1 MMDTDTA
8 TRAPDPA
15 APDPDVPAQRAPD
28 RRSAD
33 RQAFAALL
41 QRHRG
46 LLAKVVGTYAW
57 QQADREDL
65 GQEIAVQ
72 LWRAWPG
79 YDPARTVTTWMYRI
93 ALNVAISWVRGHS
106 RERNHSEPWDAVRH
120 DIADPLSH
128 DPEAGQQV
136 ELLYRFIHALPPL
149 DRALMLLYLE
159 DHSHREIGEV
169 LGISEANAATKISR
183 LKQRIRQEL

>member
-1 MMDTDTA
+1 MAD
-8 TRAPDPA
+8 TRAAAPA
-15 APDPDVPAQRAPD
+15 ASRPDAARE
-28 RRSAD
+28 
-33 RQAFAALL
+33 AFAALL

-46 LLAKVVGTYAW
+46 LVAKVAGTYAW
-57 QQADREDL
+57 QAQDREDL
-65 GQEIAVQ
+65 GQEIAAQ
-72 LWRAWPG
+72 LWRAWPS
-79 YDPARTVTTWMYRI
+79 YDPARPVGTWMYRI
-93 ALNVAISWVRGHS
+93 ALNVAITWVRGHS
-106 RERNHSEPWDAVRH
+106 RELHHREAWDEERH
-120 DIADPLSH
+120 DIADPLAH

-183 LKQRIRQEL
+183 LKQRIRQDL

>member
-1 MMDTDTA
+1 MADSTA
-8 TRAPDPA
+8 RAPA
-15 APDPDVPAQRAPD
+15 DV
-28 RRSAD
+28 SS
-33 RQAFAALL
+33 RQAAGREAFADLL
-41 QRHRG
+41 QHHRG

-57 QQADREDL
+57 QPADREDL

-72 LWRAWPG
+72 LWRAWPS
-79 YDPARTVTTWMYRI
+79 YDPARPVTTWMYRI
-93 ALNVAISWVRGHS
+93 ALNVAITWVRGHS
-106 RERNHSEPWDAVRH
+106 RDLRHQEPWDEARH
-120 DIADPLSH
+120 DIADPLAH

-159 DHSHREIGEV
+159 DHGHREIGEV

>member
-1 MMDTDTA
+1 MARTTGSA
-8 TRAPDPA
+8 AGAPASPA
-15 APDPDVPAQRAPD
+15 E
-28 RRSAD
+28 

-57 QQADREDL
+57 QPHDREDL
-65 GQEIAVQ
+65 GQEIATQ
-72 LWRAWPG
+72 LWRAWPS
-79 YDPARTVTTWMYRI
+79 YDPARPVTTWMYRI
-93 ALNVAISWVRGHS
+93 ALNVAISWVRGRS
-106 RERNHSEPWDAVRH
+106 RDLDHNEAWDPARH
-120 DIADPLSH
+120 DVADPLAH
-128 DPEAGQQV
+128 DPELGQQV

-169 LGISEANAATKISR
+169 LGISEANAATKTSR
-183 LKQRIRQEL
+183 LKARIRQEM

>member
-1 MMDTDTA
+1 MVDRPA
-8 TRAPDPA
+8 RSA
-15 APDPDVPAQRAPD
+15 APASSRAA
-28 RRSAD
+28 AD
-33 RQAFAALL
+33 RQRFAALL
-41 QRHRG
+41 QQHRG

-57 QQADREDL
+57 QPQDREDL

-72 LWRAWPG
+72 LWRAWSS
-79 YDPARTVTTWMYRI
+79 YDPARPVATWMYRI

-106 RERNHSEPWDAVRH
+106 RELQQREAWDEVRH
-120 DIADPLSH
+120 DIADPLAH
-128 DPEAGQQV
+128 DPELGEQV
-136 ELLYRFIHALPPL
+136 ELLRRFIHALPPL

-169 LGISEANAATKISR
+169 LGISEINAATKVSR

>member
-1 MMDTDTA
+1 MTQTPLTMADSTPTTPGKAASRQDA
-8 TRAPDPA
+8 GRA
-15 APDPDVPAQRAPD
+15 
-28 RRSAD
+28 
-33 RQAFAALL
+33 AFADLL
-41 QRHRG
+41 QRHRS

-57 QQADREDL
+57 EAPNREDL

-72 LWRAWPG
+72 LWRAWPS
-79 YDPARTVTTWMYRI
+79 YDPGRPVSTWMYRI
-93 ALNVAISWVRGHS
+93 ALNVAITWVRGHS
-106 RERNHSEPWDAVRH
+106 RELRHHEAWDDARH
-120 DIADPLSH
+120 DIADPLAH

>member
-1 MMDTDTA
+1 MTKTPTA
-8 TRAPDPA
+8 MA
-15 APDPDVPAQRAPD
+15 D
-28 RRSAD
+28 RMTLSPGKASSRQGSE
-33 RQAFAALL
+33 RQAFTALL
-41 QRHRG
+41 QQHRG

-57 QQADREDL
+57 QAQDREDL

-79 YDPARTVTTWMYRI
+79 YDPARPVTTWMYRI

-106 RERNHSEPWDAVRH
+106 RELRQREDWDEHRH
-120 DIADPLSH
+120 DIADPLAH
-128 DPEAGQQV
+128 DPELGQQV

-169 LGISEANAATKISR
+169 LGISEANAATKVSR